1 MGTKIQDTQ
10 IYNRFKIQ
18 TEASPKIG
26 AKNVKVYISGGP
38 IKTTPPPKKKK
49 HPPATKTPRRLM
61 DI

>member
-26 AKNVKVYISGGP
+26 AKNVKVDISGGS
-38 IKTTPPPKKKK
+38 IYTTPPQKNKKNIRQQQKLQG
-49 HPPATKTPRRLM
+49 A
-61 DI
+61 